1 MALLPSGI
9 IVGATGNSTTTPT
22 EKKNGGTAVG
32 ITSTTN
38 TTTGPL
44 SRTFAITL
52 NAIDGAVRRN
62 VPVAASGANHAYSAG
77 KAYSAGTFAYNQSQF
92 MVIGLATSINGVAN
106 TALRFPSS
114 VDRPHRNISNK
125 SKGAKTSTAHR
136 DGYWRPMGISGQR
149 TNWSTA
155 PSTNNVNYV
164 LPTNNAS
171 NADDQ
176 AIYVTYR
183 SVPGELVYMY
193 GTLDAK
199 MKDYPAK

>member
-1 MALLPSGI
+1 
-9 IVGATGNSTTTPT
+9 
-22 EKKNGGTAVG
+22 
-32 ITSTTN
+32 
-38 TTTGPL
+38 
-44 SRTFAITL
+44 
-52 NAIDGAVRRN
+52 
-62 VPVAASGANHAYSAG
+62 
-77 KAYSAGTFAYNQSQF
+77 
-92 MVIGLATSINGVAN
+92 
-106 TALRFPSS
+106 
-114 VDRPHRNISNK
+114 
-125 SKGAKTSTAHR
+125 
-136 DGYWRPMGISGQR
+136 MGISGQR

-164 LPTNNAS
+164 LPTNNGS